1 MTCTPCPLGFYQTE
15 AGKTSCN
22 PCTKGFTT
30 WNIGTYKRG
39 ECKGIFPE
47 KYLLMIGDRGH
58 YVTKSLILRSYDG
71 NLVPR
76 AGWRILQFQ
85 WFITFHMQST
95 DSKPY
100 ICIFA
105 SRKNYEQNCQHLL
118 LIKPLHYV
126 ILSKHFN
133 VPPCFE
139 NISHT

>member
-22 PCTKGFTT
+22 PCPKGFTT

-39 ECKGIFPE
+39 ECKGIFLE

-58 YVTKSLILRSYDG
+58 YVTKSLIL
-71 NLVPR
+71 
-76 AGWRILQFQ
+76 
-85 WFITFHMQST
+85 
-95 DSKPY
+95 SKPY

-133 VPPCFE
+133 VSPCFE
-139 NISHT
+139 NISQCSYRADLFKTHDSCF